1 MACSRTRR
9 RPWPSSCPTAAEKN
23 GLLADTKKAKAD
35 DEKYLATLKAECA
48 MAAEDFENR
57 QQLRTEE
64 LEAIAK
70 ATEILKSG
78 SVTGM
83 ADKHLPALA
92 QTAFPL
98 LRAET
103 AKKNAHASVSA
114 VSRFL
119 KGKAAKTGSKL
130 LSLVANKVAVMAKA
144 MGGADPFTKVKT
156 MIKDMIEK
164 LMDP

>member
-1 MACSRTRR
+1 MKELLSKFKDELGELEKEELLRKGAHDIVVQDLVGRIEAATQSRDRELATKSDRDR
-9 RPWPSSCPTAAEKN
+9 TAAEKK
-23 GLLADTKKAKAD
+23 GLLADTQKAKAD
-35 DEKYLATLKAECA
+35 DEKYLATLTSECE

-57 QQLRTEE
+57 QKLRTEE

-83 ADKHLPALA
+83 ADKHLPSFA

-103 AKKNAHASVSA
+103 AKKNA
-114 VSRFL
+114 
-119 KGKAAKTGSKL
+119 
-130 LSLVANKVAVMAKA
+130 
-144 MGGADPFTKVKT
+144 
-156 MIKDMIEK
+156 
-164 LMDP
+164 